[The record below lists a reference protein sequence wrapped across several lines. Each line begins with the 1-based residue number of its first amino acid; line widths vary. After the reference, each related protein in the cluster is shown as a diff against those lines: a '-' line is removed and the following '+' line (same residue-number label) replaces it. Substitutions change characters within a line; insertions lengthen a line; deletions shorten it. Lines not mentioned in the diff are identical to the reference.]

1 LVADKHAQSRLKK
14 DLVIWLATSGRDG
27 SPHAVPVWFWWD
39 GKTLLIYSVPGQKV
53 RDIEAN
59 PNVVLHL
66 NTDPEGEDVVRVDGK
81 ARIDP
86 KQPPAYKVASYVR
99 KYRDL
104 IKGFDWT
111 PKVFSEQYHV
121 AIRVRPTRFHGG

>member
-39 GKTLLIYSVPGQKV
+39 GKTFLIYSVPGQKV